1 MSESSQPAKVG
12 SNVGLGVMASGAPRV
27 EACIEAVMA
36 KHPTIGGRADT
47 RYFEAV
53 HQELA
58 PLARELER
66 LADSE
71 GTRAVE
77 YLRRA
82 RKAEA
87 ALAATRGALSNLL
100 LEPYGCQ
107 LCDSGVPR
115 DNSKGHQPECPY
127 VRAVEAMDAAD
138 AVLTPNAAVTG
149 RARSAKVRVD

>member
-1 MSESSQPAKVG
+1 MSTEDTPANVG
-12 SNVGLGVMASGAPRV
+12 SMEGLGVSSSGAPRV

-36 KHPTIGGRADT
+36 RHPTIGGRADQ

-71 GTRAVE
+71 GTRAVN

-82 RKAEA
+82 RKAEELLRRSSRHLSQWAEWYGNADHA
-87 ALAATRGALSNLL
+87 ARGQLPLPPAGCVELAEDIS
-100 LEPYGCQ
+100 
-107 LCDSGVPR
+107 
-115 DNSKGHQPECPY
+115 
-127 VRAVEAMDAAD
+127 AA
-138 AVLTPNAAVTG
+138 LTPNV
-149 RARSAKVRVD
+149 RSEPTATA

>member
-1 MSESSQPAKVG
+1 MSTDDSSAAVRG
-12 SNVGLGVMASGAPRV
+12 SEFSAELGVLSSGAPRV

-36 KHPTIGGRADT
+36 EHPTIGGRADM

-71 GTRAVE
+71 GARAVK

-87 ALAATRGALSNLL
+87 VLRELVALEADGKQAA
-100 LEPYGCQ
+100 
-107 LCDSGVPR
+107 
-115 DNSKGHQPECPY
+115 ECAIE
-127 VRAVEAMDAAD
+127 VWERAREA
-138 AVLTPNAAVTG
+138 VTPNVL
-149 RARSAKVRVD
+149 